1 MTNPYW
7 SNDLVTLYQGH
18 IVDVLEGLR
27 AESVHCVVTS
37 PPY

>member
-1 MTNPYW
+1 MNRCEILQG
-7 SNDLVTLYQGH
+7 DALEQLKTLP
-18 IVDVLEGLR
+18 